1 MACTKCNKNEDCGCK
16 ATSVTIDSICNP
28 IDCGTEECS
37 ESFPAQCI
45 LYTGEDIICDETT
58 VITSGDSVAQSL
70 ANIVQFFCDRNDPT
84 INADI
89 LCGEDVVVPIGT
101 SISNALIAI
110 NNYFCDSIN
119 SLNLFALTQSSRLG
133 TVDVNN
139 PLCTNYLHT
148 ITYLDGGGNVITT
161 TQFNTRTC
169 EPLLIEDE
177 GVLLPARTTIDFVG
191 DGVTAT
197 DTGSKIEINV
207 PGFAKYAQ
215 TNASIP
221 INDIGTIPA
230 SLIGIGQGNLI
241 FPANTLFL
249 GNSYRGK
256 MSGVLTSTNTQ
267 ELNIFF
273 NLNGIQVAT
282 SGSINMVVANASRWS
297 LDFDFTI
304 RSLGGAG
311 QIILSSIFKY
321 QPSSITSV
329 IESEG
334 LAFNATIIVDTTIQ
348 NIFDIQASYNLSEG
362 ANSIQSQFFVLN
374 KTF

>member
-58 VITSGDSVAQSL
+58 VVTSGDSVAQSL
-70 ANIVQFFCDRNDPT
+70 ANIVQFFCDRNEPT

-119 SLNLFALTQSSRLG
+119 SLNLFASTTSSRIG
-133 TVDVNN
+133 TVDVGN
-139 PLCTNYLHT
+139 PLCTNYSHT
-148 ITYLDGGGNVITT
+148 ITYLDSIGNVITT

-221 INDIGTIPA
+221 INNIGTSPA
-230 SLIGIGQGNLI
+230 SLIGIGQGDLI

-304 RSLGGAG
+304 QSLGGAG
-311 QIILSSIFKY
+311 EIILSSIFKY
-321 QPSSITSV
+321 QPSSLTSV

-348 NIFDIQASYNLSEG
+348 NIFDIQASYNLTGEV
-362 ANSIQSQFFVLN
+362 NSIQSQFFVLN

>member
-45 LYTGEDIICDETT
+45 LYTGEDIICDETI
-58 VITSGDSVAQSL
+58 VVTSGDSIAQSL
-70 ANIVQFFCDRNDPT
+70 ANIVQFFCERTEPT
-84 INADI
+84 VTADI
-89 LCGEDVVVPIGT
+89 LCGEDVVVSTGT
-101 SISNALIAI
+101 TIEDALNDI
-110 NNYFCDSIN
+110 NHYFCDSIN
-119 SLNLFALTQSSRLG
+119 SLNLFASTQSSRLG
-133 TVDVNN
+133 TVDVGN
-139 PLCTNYLHT
+139 PLCADYLHT
-148 ITYLDGGGNVITT
+148 ITYLDSLANVITT

-177 GVLLPARTTIDFVG
+177 GVLLVPRTTIDFVG

-207 PGFAKYAQ
+207 PGFAKFAQ
-215 TNASIP
+215 TNASVP

-230 SLIGIGQGNLI
+230 SLIGNGQGNLI
-241 FPANTLFL
+241 FPASTLFL

-256 MSGVLTSTNTQ
+256 MSGLLTSTNTQ
-267 ELNIFF
+267 GLNIFF
-273 NLNGIQVAT
+273 TLNGITVAT
-282 SGSINMVVANASRWS
+282 SGLIDMVVAISSRWS
-297 LDFDFTI
+297 LDFDFTV

-311 QIILSSIFKY
+311 EIILSAIFKY
-321 QPSSITSV
+321 QPVSATPV

-334 LAFNATIIVDTTIQ
+334 LAFNATINVDTTIQ
-348 NIFDIQASYNLSEG
+348 NIFDIQASYNLIED